1 MMAAPVLASD
11 GKAVVVAMDH
21 ARAYGAI
28 EGLESPGAVIDAAVE
43 AEADAVMTTLGV
55 VKHYRERLIGPI
67 PTILRLDGGPSFYR
81 EDWLAYTEWSLL
93 HSVEDAL
100 LLGVDGVVLMAFV
113 GIPVELQTYRIVAR
127 VAGECMRANLP
138 LMVEALPSPSER
150 IPDPKAPDAMA
161 SAARLAFEHGADL
174 VKSYYTEDFRRV
186 TDSCP
191 VPVLIAGGPRGNP
204 GGDAAGRPR
213 RRGRRCCGRRL
224 RPQHL
229 AERRH
234 ARCDPGPQ
242 GHHPRRPP
250 GRRRAKRV
258 RSRVARW
265 IIPAREE
272 VAHRTR
278 CPDGQPRWQLTRRST
293 GGQTCTAQDIFASRF

>member
-67 PTILRLDGGPSFYR
+67 PNILRLDGGPSFYR

-191 VPVLIAGGPRGNP
+191 VPVLIAGGPRMETLEETLRVAHDAVGA
-204 GGDAAGRPR
+204 GAAGVVFGRNIWQSGDTRGVVRALKVIIHDGRP
-213 RRGRRCCGRRL
+213 
-224 RPQHL
+224 
-229 AERRH
+229 
-234 ARCDPGPQ
+234 
-242 GHHPRRPP
+242 
-250 GRRRAKRV
+250 
-258 RSRVARW
+258 VAD
-265 IIPAREE
+265 ALNESE
-272 VAHRTR
+272 VA
-278 CPDGQPRWQLTRRST
+278 
-293 GGQTCTAQDIFASRF
+293 